1 VASGAWPTIAPVTTS
16 LVVLR
21 RSRRIALRQPRHLDE
36 LERAHAMR
44 TACVTSRGLEV
55 STHELHDQTIDIVWR
70 HPSLSLHEAR
80 ALAVDLFAQPDVVA
94 GSLAGVF
101 HVIVPASALT
111 SR

>member
-1 VASGAWPTIAPVTTS
+1 
-16 LVVLR
+16 
-21 RSRRIALRQPRHLDE
+21 
-36 LERAHAMR
+36 MR